1 MNDLLHTNF
10 AIKITL
16 TEVFSL
22 SKIACALGDKSPSGS
37 FKFKSSF
44 FLMYLN

>member
-1 MNDLLHTNF
+1 MIWLDTNS

-16 TEVFSL
+16 TKSVFFIEV
-22 SKIACALGDKSPSGS
+22 ACALGDKSPSGS
-37 FKFKSSF
+37 FKLKSSF